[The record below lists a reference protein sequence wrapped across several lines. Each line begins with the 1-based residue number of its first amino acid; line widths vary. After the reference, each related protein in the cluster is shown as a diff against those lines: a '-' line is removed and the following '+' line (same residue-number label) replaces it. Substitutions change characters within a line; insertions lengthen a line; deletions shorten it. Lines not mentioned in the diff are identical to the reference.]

1 MRLGIDFGTA
11 YTRMAALTAD
21 GLVYSGSAWP
31 GPIPGILACCPAT
44 GQIYFGTEAN
54 EVDRNEV
61 LVWPNFKL
69 DLWQNPETVIGNLDF
84 EKIMAAY
91 LAFLKQQI
99 PLGSGQAIEAVTLSM
114 PAYCS
119 INTRNRLYNALHQVF
134 ADAAISLLPEP
145 LSILLGYQ
153 ALHPQQ
159 ELAGDILLIDFG
171 DGRVSFSIMSLVSNR
186 RELILETQLE
196 MDQGIELDSFV
207 HAVLGPHAQALGLSG
222 KEGWRFN
229 CIILAGGASHTP
241 EVLPQIKALFPDV
254 PLFQGQPDQPYTAV
268 GNCLWATSELQLF
281 TICPFK
287 FYIARKNPQAE
298 EGYELEP
305 IPFDT
310 INLELEITRTYRIFS
325 LPVNSPY
332 NLAKNPGDV
341 EIKIYAAD
349 EAPGRSP
356 ETLPPRELVL
366 YWEQADYNGAEVVH
380 IHYDLASSQLFVNF
394 TDNLPASP
402 EVELFHAWKARQL
415 AQALWLSDY
424 KHVDKDLLKA
434 LHKQLQSNSGES
446 AYSNQLMTTY
456 YKLLCVLQILNP

>member
-207 HAVLGPHAQALGLSG
+207 HAVLGPHAQARGLSG
-222 KEGWRFN
+222 
-229 CIILAGGASHTP
+229 I
-241 EVLPQIKALFPDV
+241 
-254 PLFQGQPDQPYTAV
+254 
-268 GNCLWATSELQLF
+268 
-281 TICPFK
+281 
-287 FYIARKNPQAE
+287 
-298 EGYELEP
+298 
-305 IPFDT
+305 
-310 INLELEITRTYRIFS
+310 
-325 LPVNSPY
+325 
-332 NLAKNPGDV
+332 
-341 EIKIYAAD
+341 
-349 EAPGRSP
+349 
-356 ETLPPRELVL
+356 
-366 YWEQADYNGAEVVH
+366 
-380 IHYDLASSQLFVNF
+380 
-394 TDNLPASP
+394 
-402 EVELFHAWKARQL
+402 
-415 AQALWLSDY
+415 
-424 KHVDKDLLKA
+424 
-434 LHKQLQSNSGES
+434 
-446 AYSNQLMTTY
+446 
-456 YKLLCVLQILNP
+456 